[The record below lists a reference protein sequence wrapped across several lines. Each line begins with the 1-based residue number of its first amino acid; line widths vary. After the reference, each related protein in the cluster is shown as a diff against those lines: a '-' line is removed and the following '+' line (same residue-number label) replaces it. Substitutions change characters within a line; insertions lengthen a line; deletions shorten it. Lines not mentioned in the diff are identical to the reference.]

1 MKKSN
6 STILKVLVHFF
17 TIITFSII
25 TFIVMY
31 IFIKG
36 IPNLKLSLFSP
47 VYTSE
52 NVSLLPSLINTI
64 FMVILSLLFAL
75 PFGIGGGVYLC
86 EYSKKGSRIVTFI
99 NVTLETLSGIP
110 SIIYG
115 LFGSLFF
122 VKFLRLHLSLLSGSL
137 TLSIM
142 VLPIIT
148 STTVEALKSVKDD
161 LREGSY
167 ALGCSKSRTIFC
179 VVLPSAF
186 PGILSGIILSVGRI
200 VGESAALIFT
210 SGTVAEVAKSIFS
223 SSRTLSLHMYILSS
237 EGLHLEE
244 CYASGVVLLILV
256 ILINALSIKLSKKIE
271 RRSMGE

>member
-64 FMVILSLLFAL
+64 FMIILSLLFAL

-122 VKFLRLHLSLLSGSL
+122 VKFLHFGLSLLSGSL

-142 VLPIIT
+142 ILPIIT

-210 SGTVAEVAKSIFS
+210 SGTVAEVANSIFS

-256 ILINALSIKLSKKIE
+256 ILINMFSLKLSKKIK

>member
-122 VKFLRLHLSLLSGSL
+122 VKFLHFGLSLLSGSL

-142 VLPIIT
+142 ILPIIT

-179 VVLPSAF
+179 VVLPSSF

-256 ILINALSIKLSKKIE
+256 ILINMFSLKLSKKIK